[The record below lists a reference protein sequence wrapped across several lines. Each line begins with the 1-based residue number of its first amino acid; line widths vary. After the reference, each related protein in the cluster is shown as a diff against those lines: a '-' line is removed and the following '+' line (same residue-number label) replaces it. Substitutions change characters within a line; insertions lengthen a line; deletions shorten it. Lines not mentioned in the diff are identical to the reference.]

1 MLALSGTYG
10 SIVYLPPF
18 GQYDPVE
25 AKKKVIQAA
34 EKANR
39 ADKIGFLAGSMMGR
53 PITDTNE
60 FIKLIETA
68 KDAGDRYY
76 MVSLPRDESGID
88 TIRKFT
94 KEVMPSF
101 K

>member
-1 MLALSGTYG
+1 
-10 SIVYLPPF
+10 
-18 GQYDPVE
+18 
-25 AKKKVIQAA
+25 
-34 EKANR
+34 
-39 ADKIGFLAGSMMGR
+39 
-53 PITDTNE
+53 E
-60 FIKLIETA
+60 FIKLVETA

-88 TIRKFT
+88 TIRKFA